1 MTNRRVAAGVLALL
15 LWAGVNE
22 AGAQG
27 GGWRGW
33 LDKLSGPGEFR
44 NGVEFTVQVFCNG
57 VPRLTS
63 GQSATSA
70 GGASDSA
77 RLEREWGGVDVA
89 CNEKRDSA
97 DVNGL
102 RVDLWRLAVGF
113 EFGQS
118 TSAHNPLEYEGRAP
132 GDGPRVTLGTLVS
145 AMDFAPNAW
154 LEVGAG
160 AGFGWFSTSGFSTTW
175 KPLVQPLRVSV
186 RPVTLLMG
194 GRDERFRGAGIL
206 QLKFALTSFPGG
218 FDAADFGAVPGS
230 WQVGTE
236 FLKSFSII
244 LDFGELLRR

>member
-1 MTNRRVAAGVLALL
+1 ML

-44 NGVEFTVQVFCNG
+44 NGVEFTIQVFCNG
-57 VPRLTS
+57 VPRLKS
-63 GQSATSA
+63 GQSKPP
-70 GGASDSA
+70 D
-77 RLEREWGGVDVA
+77 REWGGVDVA
-89 CNEKRDSA
+89 CNGKRDS
-97 DVNGL
+97 DELNGL
-102 RVDLWRLAVGF
+102 RVDLWRLAIGF
-113 EFGQS
+113 EIGQS
-118 TSAHNPLEYEGRAP
+118 TSAQNPLEYEGRAP

-145 AMDFAPNAW
+145 AADFAPNAW

-175 KPLVQPLRVSV
+175 KPLIQPLRVSV

-194 GRDERFRGAGIL
+194 GRNERFRGAGIL

-236 FLKSFSII
+236 FLKSFSIV

>member
-1 MTNRRVAAGVLALL
+1 ML

-33 LDKLSGPGEFR
+33 LDKLSGPGEFT
-44 NGVEFTVQVFCNG
+44 NGVEFTVQVFCYG
-57 VPRLTS
+57 VPWFESEPPT
-63 GQSATSA
+63 TSA
-70 GGASDSA
+70 AGTSDPA
-77 RLEREWGGVDVA
+77 LLERKLDVDFA
-89 CNEKRDSA
+89 CKKKRDSA
-97 DVNGL
+97 VVNGL
-102 RVDLWRLAVGF
+102 RVDLWKLAIGF
-113 EFGQS
+113 EYGQS
-118 TSAHNPLEYEGRAP
+118 TSAENPLEYEGRAP

-145 AMDFAPNAW
+145 AADFAPNAW
-154 LEVGAG
+154 LEVGAA

-194 GRDERFRGAGIL
+194 GRNERFRGAGIL

-230 WQVGTE
+230 WQAGTE
-236 FLKSFSII
+236 LLKSFSLI